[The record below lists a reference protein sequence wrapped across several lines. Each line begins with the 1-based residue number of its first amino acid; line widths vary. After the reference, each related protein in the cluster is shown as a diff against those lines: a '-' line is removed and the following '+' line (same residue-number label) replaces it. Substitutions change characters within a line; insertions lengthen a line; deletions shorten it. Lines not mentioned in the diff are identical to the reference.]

1 MTSVIIPKKSMNDL
15 MDEELYKIPS
25 NDTLFNFSSPLYQ
38 PPEDKKEKSNKEK
51 SFKEKDFF
59 SDQKIFNDYGNPHQS
74 FIQPN
79 KLILNHNINE
89 ITNRFRN
96 RKQGKL
102 INGPPPKRSLK
113 TLTPIGKFDDYLFN
127 PNIEPSSSINF
138 NFGNETYDESIFIQ
152 PNNSTEILNDIN
164 NYLDDDL
171 SDFDEEDEDTNDVFD
186 DIEDDD
192 YMDMNDDKL
201 PNDNEMKL
209 NELAL
214 SDDINL
220 DMGMN
225 DDMNNLED
233 GNEGLNIEIDNDKY
247 FNDLDLNFG
256 YDDNTNEDKTF
267 LNVNMNDI
275 NYQEISDVEMDDM
288 DIDDSFLDQSS
299 SSSDNSNEPSFNTEF
314 SDASSESEL
323 QTKLPQIKMEI
334 IPDAEDSDR
343 KKDEHVCHL
352 INPHTNKPCDKNF
365 SRPYDLIRH
374 QETIHASLKKIFRCV
389 ICEGR
394 LNGGD
399 GNGKSKTFSRGDAL
413 SRHIKVKH
421 QLVGQEA
428 VDLINSAKDN
438 VEYVSVNS

>member
-1 MTSVIIPKKSMNDL
+1 MTSIIIPKKSMNDL

-51 SFKEKDFF
+51 GLKERDFF
-59 SDQKIFNDYGNPHQS
+59 NDQKIFNDYGNPNQS

-89 ITNRFRN
+89 ITNRFKN

-138 NFGNETYDESIFIQ
+138 NFGNESYDDSIFIQ

-171 SDFDEEDEDTNDVFD
+171 SDFDEEEEDTNDVFD
-186 DIEDDD
+186 DIEEDD

-201 PNDNEMKL
+201 NHDDKMNL

-214 SDDINL
+214 SNDINL
-220 DMGMN
+220 DLGMN
-225 DDMNNLED
+225 DEINNLEVVND
-233 GNEGLNIEIDNDKY
+233 GLNIEMDNDKY

-256 YDDNTNEDKTF
+256 YDNNNEDKNY

-288 DIDDSFLDQSS
+288 DMDDSFLDQSASASDS
-299 SSSDNSNEPSFNTEF
+299 SVETPFDTEY
-314 SDASSESEL
+314 SGEVSGQESL
-323 QTKLPQIKMEI
+323 NRATQVKMEH
-334 IPDAEDSDR
+334 IPESEDSDR

-352 INPHTNKPCDKNF
+352 INPHTDKPCDKNF

-394 LNGGD
+394 LNGGS

-428 VDLINSAKDN
+428 VDLINNAKDN

>member
-1 MTSVIIPKKSMNDL
+1 MTSIIIPKKSMNDL

-51 SFKEKDFF
+51 GLKERYFF
-59 SDQKIFNDYGNPHQS
+59 NDQKIFNDYGNPNQS

-89 ITNRFRN
+89 ITNRFKN

-138 NFGNETYDESIFIQ
+138 NFGNESYDDSIFIQ

-171 SDFDEEDEDTNDVFD
+171 SDFDEEEEDTNDVFD
-186 DIEDDD
+186 DIEEDD

-201 PNDNEMKL
+201 NHDDKMNL

-214 SDDINL
+214 SNDINL
-220 DMGMN
+220 DLGMN
-225 DDMNNLED
+225 DEINNLEVVND
-233 GNEGLNIEIDNDKY
+233 GLNIEMDNDKY

-256 YDDNTNEDKTF
+256 YDNNNEDKNY

-288 DIDDSFLDQSS
+288 DMDDSFLDQSASASDS
-299 SSSDNSNEPSFNTEF
+299 SVETPFDTEY
-314 SDASSESEL
+314 SGEVSGQESL
-323 QTKLPQIKMEI
+323 NRATQVKMEH
-334 IPDAEDSDR
+334 IPESEDSDR

-352 INPHTNKPCDKNF
+352 INPHTDKPCDKNF

-394 LNGGD
+394 LNGGS

-428 VDLINSAKDN
+428 VDLINNAKDN